1 MNGPLFSKWENY
13 PLDKSLRKAVKED
26 QKLPLT
32 PSRIRGT
39 HVEGDL
45 PQFGSLKAVWSP
57 TFLAL

>member
-13 PLDKSLRKAVKED
+13 PLDKSLRKAVKGD

-45 PQFGSLKAVWSP
+45 PQFGSLKAV
-57 TFLAL
+57 

>member
-1 MNGPLFSKWENY
+1 MNYL
-13 PLDKSLRKAVKED
+13 LDKSLRKAVKGD

-32 PSRIRGT
+32 PSRIRGN
-39 HVEGDL
+39 HVKGDL